1 MNYFWILKKHNS
13 SFNNFGAHV
22 KSIFK
27 KVHVSAHN
35 QFLYGEYEWDIYLYG
50 RSGLRKTDLSR

>member
-22 KSIFK
+22 KSILK
-27 KVHVSAHN
+27 KYMLALTISFSMEN
-35 QFLYGEYEWDIYLYG
+35 MNGIYIYMA
-50 RSGLRKTDLSR
+50 DLG